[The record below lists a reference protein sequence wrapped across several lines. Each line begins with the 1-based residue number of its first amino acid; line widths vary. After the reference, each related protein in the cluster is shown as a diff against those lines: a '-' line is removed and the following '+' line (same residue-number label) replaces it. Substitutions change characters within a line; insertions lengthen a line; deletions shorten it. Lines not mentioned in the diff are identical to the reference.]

1 MFKTV
6 PLITQQGMGPAA
18 THQSAVVTTLLP
30 WVLPWGY
37 QLHGR
42 CGSKNAETPALLPI
56 ALFPF
61 EL

>member
-6 PLITQQGMGPAA
+6 PLITQQEMGPAA
-18 THQSAVVTTLLP
+18 TSQSAVVTTLLP

-37 QLHGR
+37 ELPDG
-42 CGSKNAETPALLPI
+42 CGSKDAETPALLPI